1 MFLKFSRKNSF
12 KNVLAMAENLTGLK
26 LTYSFI
32 LSEKLPVVI
41 FKLLFLIQE
50 EKESL
55 IKSTVALRLLIDF

>member
-12 KNVLAMAENLTGLK
+12 KKVLAMAENLKGLK

-55 IKSTVALRLLIDF
+55 IKNTVALRLLIDF

>member
-1 MFLKFSRKNSF
+1 
-12 KNVLAMAENLTGLK
+12 MAENLTGLK

-55 IKSTVALRLLIDF
+55 IKNTVALRLLIDF